1 MPKYFDKSGNEVAL
15 DSLQI
20 GAEASDMELLE
31 YMNEFG
37 FTSDEGKLPEP
48 LVVAPLVGPEPLTP
62 AGDSSLG
69 DTLLG

>member
-1 MPKYFDKSGNEVAL
+1 MPKYFDKSGNEIAL

-37 FTSDEGKLPEP
+37 FTSDEGKTAVP
-48 LVVAPLVGPEPLTP
+48 
-62 AGDSSLG
+62 G
-69 DTLLG
+69 DTTPPT